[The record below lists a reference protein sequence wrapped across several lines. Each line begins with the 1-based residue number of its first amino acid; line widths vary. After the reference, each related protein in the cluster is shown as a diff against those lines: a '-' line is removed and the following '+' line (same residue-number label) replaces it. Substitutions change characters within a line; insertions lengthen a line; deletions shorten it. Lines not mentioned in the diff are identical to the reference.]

1 MSQSYEISKYYETHT
16 GTRLSAIY
24 ISQYIQVKNV
34 YFNKTIQ
41 HRMASER
48 EHYLGSFA
56 SWNLNTSYRT
66 WPHFYNMFI
75 TYTCKHWKLAVALS
89 CTGSFHAGP
98 RCSRWQQSQLHDGH
112 SAPVNDN
119 DSTMTSSWARLRLK
133 SPASLVF
140 TQPFIPTQ
148 IKENSKAP
156 RHWPLCGEFT
166 MDRWIPHTNGQ
177 LCGKRSIWWSHHETK
192 HLNSAIEQKIKI

>member
-1 MSQSYEISKYYETHT
+1 MDCSENNYKCSKCRNSIPMQYWDARLCRHIRSILLRFSGSYWSHVYYETHT

-24 ISQYIQVKNV
+24 IPQYIKVKDV

-48 EHYLGSFA
+48 EHHLGLFA

-98 RCSRWQQSQLHDGH
+98 RCSQWQQIQLHDGH

-119 DSTMTSSWARLRLK
+119 DSTMTS
-133 SPASLVF
+133 
-140 TQPFIPTQ
+140 
-148 IKENSKAP
+148 
-156 RHWPLCGEFT
+156 
-166 MDRWIPHTNGQ
+166 
-177 LCGKRSIWWSHHETK
+177 
-192 HLNSAIEQKIKI
+192 